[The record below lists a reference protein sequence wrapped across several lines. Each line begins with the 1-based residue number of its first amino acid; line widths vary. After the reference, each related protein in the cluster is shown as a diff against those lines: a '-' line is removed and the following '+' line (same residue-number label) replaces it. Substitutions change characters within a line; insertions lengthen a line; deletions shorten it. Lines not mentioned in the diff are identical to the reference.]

1 MRKTKVYMI
10 RIKDW
15 YGERTY
21 RIYDVSKNKA
31 IRQLKN
37 LLANRIH
44 KTFDMQVLEIKEIK
58 DGD

>member
-1 MRKTKVYMI
+1 MTKKLYMI

-21 RIYDVSKNKA
+21 RIRDVSRNKA
-31 IRQLKN
+31 IKQLKEM
-37 LLANRIH
+37 LATRIH

-58 DGD
+58 DAD

>member
-1 MRKTKVYMI
+1 MI
-10 RIKDW
+10 KIKDW

-21 RIYDVSKNKA
+21 RIHDVSKNKA